1 MKLLKSKTFIV
12 SVLAIILIGGY
23 LVYKNK
29 TKVEPQFVAVKR
41 MDIAEVVSITG
52 TVKSKEAVALGFE
65 TSGKIGQIFVKVGD
79 KVNVG
84 SPLVF
89 LQNNDLRADILQAEA
104 NLKSAQ
110 AVLGALVRGSRPEQI
125 ELEKIKI
132 KNAKQAFKDAE
143 TSLSAQLIAVFTAVN
158 DAVENRTDQ
167 FFTNPRSTTPA
178 VNFSVADSVLKNKI
192 EDGRYRLEKTFP
204 VWRENLT
211 LLQAGLIDLETMI
224 AYSTTNLLE
233 VGAFLDNV
241 SRAVN
246 TLTTAYN
253 YSQTTIDAWKDDV
266 ATARTN
272 INSSLSNSASYAEGW
287 RSAKSAVALEEEQ
300 LNILLAGSDPFDIKS
315 QEAKVTASEAA
326 LEKLNVSFNKTELL
340 ASTDGVVSMIDIKIG
355 ESITASVPAVKI
367 IGEGDYEVEANVPET
382 DIGRV
387 RLLSPV
393 IITFDAYPGEKFFG
407 IVSQVDPAET
417 IIDGVVSYKIKISFD
432 KPDERIKSGLTTN
445 LEIESQKKVG
455 VLALPQ
461 TTVTET
467 DTGATVKKK
476 TGTAVADV
484 PVKIGIRDRDG
495 NVEITSGLSEGDQI
509 KIVGLKK

>member
-1 MKLLKSKTFIV
+1 MKLLKSKTFIFV
-12 SVLAIILIGGY
+12 ALILLIGGGY
-23 LVYKNK
+23 LVYKKRNA
-29 TKVEPQFVAVKR
+29 VEPQFVAVKR
-41 MDIAEVVSITG
+41 MDIVEDVSITG
-52 TVKSKEAVALGFE
+52 TVKSKEAVSLGFE

-79 KVNVG
+79 KVNAG

-89 LQNNDLRADILQAEA
+89 LQNNDLRADISQAEA

-125 ELEKIKI
+125 ELEKTKI
-132 KNAKQAFKDAE
+132 KNAKQALKDAE
-143 TSLSAQLIAVFTAVN
+143 TSLGAQLISVFTAVN

-167 FFTNPRSTTPA
+167 FFTNPRSTTPTI
-178 VNFSVADSVLKNKI
+178 NFSVADSALKNKI
-192 EDGRYRLEKTFP
+192 EDGRYRLEKIFP
-204 VWRENLT
+204 IWRDNLN
-211 LLQAGLIDLETMI
+211 LLQAGSIDLETMI
-224 AYSTTNLLE
+224 AYSTANLLE
-233 VGAFLDNV
+233 VGTFLDNV

-253 YSQTTIDAWKDDV
+253 YSQTTIDGWKADV

-272 INSSLSNSASYAEGW
+272 INSALSGSATYAEGW

-300 LNILLAGSDPFDIKS
+300 LNILLAGSDPFDVKS
-315 QEAKVTASEAA
+315 QEAKVMASEAS

-340 ASTDGVVSMIDIKIG
+340 ASTVGVVTMIDAKVG
-355 ESITASVPAVKI
+355 ESVTAGVPVVKI

-387 RLLSPV
+387 HLLSPV
-393 IITFDAYPGEKFFG
+393 TITFDAYPGEKFFG

-417 IIDGVVSYKIKISFD
+417 IIDGVVSYKIKIAFD
-432 KPDERIKSGLTTN
+432 KPDTRIKSGLTTN
-445 LEIESQKKVG
+445 LEIQSNKKIG
-455 VLALPQ
+455 VLSLPQ

-476 TGTAVADV
+476 TGTSVADV
-484 PVKIGIRDRDG
+484 PVKIGARDRDG
-495 NVEITSGLSEGDQI
+495 NVEITSGLAEGDQI
-509 KIVGLKK
+509 QIVGLK